1 MKIITSIS
9 DMHKVSLALKGEGRT
24 IGFVPTMGA
33 LHKGHVT
40 LIDKAKRESNKVV
53 LSIFVNPIQ
62 FAPGED
68 YHSYPRDKERDEIMA
83 SQSGVDVL
91 FLPLADEMYPDGYE
105 TFVNVEGITELL
117 CGKFRHGHFK
127 GVATVV
133 LKLFN
138 IVMPDRA
145 YFGEKDYQQ
154 MLVIKR
160 MVNDLNLN
168 IDIINMPTVR
178 EEDGL
183 AMSSRNT
190 YLDSRERTSAV
201 SLYKALKISE
211 DMVKN
216 GERDTMKIINEMER
230 IIRSETAA
238 KIDYISICDPDTLK
252 DIKTINGRA
261 LAALSVRIGN
271 TRLIDNC
278 MLGVK

>member
-9 DMHKVSLALKGEGRT
+9 DMHKVSLVLKREGGT

-40 LIDKAKRESNKVV
+40 LIDKAKRENNKVV

-83 SQSGVDVL
+83 SRSGVDVL
-91 FLPLADEMYPDGYE
+91 FLPSADEMYPDGYE

-168 IDIINMPTVR
+168 IDIVSMPTVR

-201 SLYKALKISE
+201 SLYKAIKTSE

-271 TRLIDNC
+271 ARLIDNC
-278 MLGVK
+278 MLEVK

>member
-9 DMHKVSLALKGEGRT
+9 DMHKVSLVLKGEGGT

-40 LIDKAKRESNKVV
+40 LIDKAKRENNKVV

-83 SQSGVDVL
+83 SRSGVDVL
-91 FLPLADEMYPDGYE
+91 FLPSADKMYPDGYE

-168 IDIINMPTVR
+168 IDIVSMPTVR

-201 SLYKALKISE
+201 SLYKSLKTSV

-238 KIDYISICDPDTLK
+238 KIDYISICDPNTLK
-252 DIKTINGRA
+252 NIKTINGRA

-271 TRLIDNC
+271 ARLIDNC
-278 MLGVK
+278 MLEVK

>member
-9 DMHKVSLALKGEGRT
+9 DMHKVSLVLKGEGGA

-40 LIDKAKRESNKVV
+40 LIDKAKRENNKVV

-83 SQSGVDVL
+83 SRSGVDVL
-91 FLPLADEMYPDGYE
+91 FLPSADEMYPDGYE

-168 IDIINMPTVR
+168 VDIVSMPTVR

-190 YLDSRERTSAV
+190 YLDSRERVSAV
-201 SLYKALKISE
+201 SLYKAIKTSE

-271 TRLIDNC
+271 ARLIDNC
-278 MLGVK
+278 MLEVK